1 MKGIWIPAEI
11 WELMI
16 SGEISV
22 REVQLLSIIKNL
34 EDSEKNCFASNEYFA
49 KVLNVRKNYISR
61 MIANLKSKGFIEQV
75 KFDGRR
81 RQMKTLIVPDG
92 DRTLTINQK
101 PEYHEEGESEYHK
114 LCNAELHGSDTLVLP
129 PGELNKKVYT
139 ANSGFGFSQDEIP
152 NHIDYDCTPFDLE
165 CCEKL
170 QQTLPP
176 KKRKQS
182 VPKTWP
188 NQFRLLR
195 EQDQI
200 EPYEIQKV
208 LKWYSKNWKDKWTPK
223 CYTAKAF
230 RDKFQRIKDAIERK
244 EPNQKLEIEISPE
257 AESITN
263 RLLTKNWKANQNDN
277 LSGCVQMS
285 LERYERFRQQLN
297 QSLIQINSQNV
308 SERSEKLKNNRFKA
322 LLNHVIQSLPQTNY
336 FVEQWFESVWNRLNN
351 WDGWNGRLESF
362 IFKVDSQQF
371 QNQLAQI
378 FEKYG
383 RSSTE
388 LKEFM
393 MRVNTNES
401 DQT

>member
-11 WELMI
+11 WNLMI
-16 SGEISV
+16 IGEISV

-34 EDSEKNCFASNEYFA
+34 EDSEQNCFASNEYFA

-92 DRTLTINQK
+92 DRTLTINQ
-101 PEYHEEGESEYHK
+101 ESEHHKEGDSAYHK
-114 LCNAELHGSDTLVLP
+114 QCNAELHNRARRPLTTLKVD
-129 PGELNKKVYT
+129 NKVYT
-139 ANSGFGFSQDEIP
+139 ATSGFGFSQDQIP
-152 NHIDYDCTPFDLE
+152 NDCDSFDFE
-165 CCEKL
+165 CCDKL
-170 QQTLPP
+170 QKTLPP

-182 VPKTWP
+182 IPKTWP
-188 NQFRLLR
+188 NQFRLIR

-200 EPYEIQKV
+200 EKDEIQKV
-208 LKWYSKNWKDKWTPK
+208 LNWYAENWKDKWTPK

-230 RDKFQRIKDAIERK
+230 REKFQRIKDAIERK
-244 EPNQKLEIEISPE
+244 EPNQKLEIQISSE

-263 RLLTKNWKANQNDN
+263 RLLSKNWKANQNDN

-285 LERYERFRQQLN
+285 LKRYEGFRQQLN
-297 QSLIQINSQNV
+297 QALSHVNSQSV

-322 LLNHVIQSLPQTNY
+322 LLNHVIQSLPQTNH

-378 FEKYG
+378 FEQYG

-388 LKEFM
+388 LEEFM
-393 MRVNTNES
+393 KRVNTNES
-401 DQT
+401 YQT

>member
-11 WELMI
+11 WSLMI
-16 SGEISV
+16 GGKISV

-34 EDSEKNCFASNEYFA
+34 EDSEKNCFASNDYFA
-49 KVLNVRKNYISR
+49 KVLGVRKNYISR

-92 DRTLTINQK
+92 DRTLTINQESEHHK
-101 PEYHEEGESEYHK
+101 EGESEYHK
-114 LCNAELHGSDTLVLP
+114 LCNAELHNSAMRVLP
-129 PGELNKKVYT
+129 EGELDKKVYT
-139 ANSGFGFSQDEIP
+139 ASSGFGFFQDEIP
-152 NHIDYDCTPFDLE
+152 NDCDPFDFE

-170 QQTLPP
+170 QKAVPP

-182 VPKTWP
+182 IPKTWP
-188 NQFRLLR
+188 DQFRLIR

-200 EPYEIQKV
+200 EKDEIQKV
-208 LKWYSKNWKDKWTPK
+208 LNWYLKNWKDKWTPK

-230 RDKFQRIKDAIERK
+230 REKFQRIKDAIERK
-244 EPNQKLEIEISPE
+244 EPNQKIEIEISPE

-263 RLLTKNWKANQNDN
+263 RLLSKNWKANQNDN

-285 LERYERFRQQLN
+285 LERYEGFRQQLN
-297 QSLIQINSQNV
+297 QALSHVNSQSV
-308 SERSEKLKNNRFKA
+308 TERSEKLKNNRFKA
-322 LLNHVIQSLPQTNY
+322 LLNHVIQSLPQTNH

-378 FEKYG
+378 FEQYG

-388 LKEFM
+388 LEEFM
-393 MRVNTNES
+393 KRVNTNES
-401 DQT
+401 HET